1 MGGEAHSG
9 SGVAGMAKQNDT
21 KPDAAADDAA
31 FRTAMQGVKPLSAI
45 ATRIVPALRK
55 LHRSIRQSAAPG
67 IDLDAA
73 MPLIAAEGGVDIS
86 AEEVLSHRRPGVRDQ
101 VLRRLRRGLIPVEAE
116 LDLHGVTQSVARSLT
131 AQFIDS
137 SRHGGL
143 RCVRIIHGKGMRSGG
158 RGAILKSALNGWLR
172 RHPDVMAFT
181 SARPIDGGTGAAY
194 VLLRA

>member
-1 MGGEAHSG
+1 
-9 SGVAGMAKQNDT
+9 MAKHKDT
-21 KPDAAADDAA
+21 KPDAAADGAA
-31 FRTAMQGVKPLSAI
+31 FRAAMQDVKPLAQM
-45 ATRIVPALRK
+45 ATRIVPSLRK
-55 LHRSIRQSAAPG
+55 LRHSIRRAVAPG
-67 IDLDAA
+67 IDLDAE
-73 MPLIAAEGGVDIS
+73 MPLIASESGADIS
-86 AEEVLSHRRPGVRDQ
+86 PDAVLSYRRPGVRDQ

-131 AQFIDS
+131 AQFIDT
-137 SRHGGL
+137 SRQGGL

>member
-1 MGGEAHSG
+1 
-9 SGVAGMAKQNDT
+9 MAKRNDT

-31 FRTAMQGVKPLSAI
+31 FRAAMSDVRPLSGI

-55 LHRSIRQSAAPG
+55 LRHSIRRAAAPG

-73 MPLIAAEGGVDIS
+73 MPLIATEGGADVS

-137 SRHGGL
+137 SRQGGL

>member
-1 MGGEAHSG
+1 MARKAHSG
-9 SGVAGMAKQNDT
+9 SGAADMAKRNDT
-21 KPDAAADDAA
+21 KPDAAADDEA
-31 FRTAMQGVKPLSAI
+31 FHAAMQGVRPLAQI
-45 ATRIVPALRK
+45 AARIVPALRK
-55 LHRSIRQSAAPG
+55 LRRSIRTAHAG

-73 MPLIAAEGGVDIS
+73 MPLIATEGGADIS

-131 AQFIDS
+131 AQFIES
-137 SRHGGL
+137 ARQGGL

-172 RHPDVMAFT
+172 RHPDVLAFT
-181 SARPIDGGTGAAY
+181 SARPIDGGTGAVY